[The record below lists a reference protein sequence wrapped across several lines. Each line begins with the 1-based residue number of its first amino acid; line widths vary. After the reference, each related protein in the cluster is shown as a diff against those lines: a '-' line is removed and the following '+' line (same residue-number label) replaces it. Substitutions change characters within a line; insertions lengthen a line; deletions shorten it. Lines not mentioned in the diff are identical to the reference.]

1 MNNFYIEIVIRK
13 QVRNIMF
20 TKTIN
25 TSLNSKFLTL
35 FVMSFGFFAIESFAQ
50 SEQEPVRMEIP
61 AETPAVDDLDLT
73 RGNISKEIQ
82 KKPASQSFI
91 KAVSPQAKNNKSA
104 TEPIAENKDA
114 KKEESASTLSFNLF
128 LYIVDKFR
136 AD

>member
-1 MNNFYIEIVIRK
+1 
-13 QVRNIMF
+13 
-20 TKTIN
+20 
-25 TSLNSKFLTL
+25 
-35 FVMSFGFFAIESFAQ
+35 MSFGFFAIESFAQ

-61 AETPAVDDLDLT
+61 AETPIVDDLDLS

-82 KKPASQSFI
+82 KKPASQPFI
-91 KAVSPQAKNNKSA
+91 KAVNPQAKNSKSA
-104 TEPIAENKDA
+104 TESIAENKDV